1 MAGVFGSARENP
13 VTFGITERERKARYL
28 QHKAL
33 YNKSQAKVEQFASK
47 SNLSY
52 AKSNQPVFITAPP
65 YINKLTKAIA
75 PEFAGKKIKNRMI
88 IKQARKSGKIQKT
101 LTALNYG
108 QFGDY
113 K

>member
-13 VTFGITERERKARYL
+13 VTFGITERERKSRYL

-33 YNKSQAKVEQFASK
+33 YNKSLAKAEQFK
-47 SNLSY
+47 SLPANTYLQRLKKNNLI
-52 AKSNQPVFITAPP
+52 V
-65 YINKLTKAIA
+65 
-75 PEFAGKKIKNRMI
+75 
-88 IKQARKSGKIQKT
+88 KQARKSGNIQKT